1 MEESIICER
10 YDNLL
15 RSVKEALNKMKVDG
29 LAKQLQKHKTSNFY
43 SANRL
48 NEVLNEYINSWR
60 EYYIQQLISDI
71 QEAELTKDKI
81 EYKIQRIETK
91 FNFQNREIN
100 KENHNLRKKR
110 ASIRTKIKSLQE
122 RLDEYD
128 DGLNQI
134 VSSGKKKLN
143 YAQET
148 LQMLKNTLM
157 NLDMELNSTKTKFNA
172 DFAICMRNYKQVQN
186 EVKRSAMTN
195 TFGQVSI
202 NAIDS
207 FEAIQ
212 KTNEIKRI
220 QDKSEE
226 LSKAITKMVGFI
238 NSTSASCNIKEQIDN
253 QYFQNTEKLL
263 TQILKN
269 KTSDYIDS
277 RLRASGSTLNYTNF
291 VSETKKN
298 YTEALLRKEKEVDE
312 IIRNARFRQKKLE
325 EELVAAQKKLLMLQ
339 NVDSDDDHIIEEL
352 QKTRKDLESTTH
364 VLDQKLSQLA
374 INSTMSPQRST
385 LH

>member
-143 YAQET
+143 YAQES